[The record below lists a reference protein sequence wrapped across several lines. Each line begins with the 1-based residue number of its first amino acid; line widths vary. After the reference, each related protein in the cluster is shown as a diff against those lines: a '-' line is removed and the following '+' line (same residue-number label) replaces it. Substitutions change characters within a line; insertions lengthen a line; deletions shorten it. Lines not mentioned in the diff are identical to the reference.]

1 MACTR
6 MSSPLVTVAGKYSC
20 CRAGYCHDLPEWH
33 ALMFVDPEIQ
43 QGDHQ
48 TTSQVSM
55 LQCKMSNIGF
65 DIVRCLDTE
74 GQLIMGCH
82 ATI

>member
-1 MACTR
+1 MSCTR

-20 CRAGYCHDLPEWH
+20 CRAGYCRDLPEWH

-48 TTSQVSM
+48 TTSKTVM
-55 LQCKMSNIGF
+55 LQCKMSNTCF
-65 DIVRCLDTE
+65 DIVGCLDTE
-74 GQLIMGCH
+74 ARFMMGCH
-82 ATI
+82 TTT